1 YDPRFESILCD
12 IGLYQLRDALR
23 LTTDPELITAL
34 VERWRPETNT
44 FHLYHGEATITL
56 EDMHFITGLTVDGLA
71 VTLASLIPT
80 EAEKLQDYVQNLLG
94 KRPNTSDLSSGR
106 IKMTWLHTNFTYHQ
120 GAIRDDNIET
130 MHQYCRAYILE
141 FFGSCIFADRS
152 GAYANLFFLPLL
164 DDLNRV
170 GDYAWDRPHCHGST
184 ESLVVPHFGLRAAP
198 PTITLMTVEA
208 GWRWSRCGLWRDS
221 LL

>member
-1 YDPRFESILCD
+1 
-12 IGLYQLRDALR
+12 GLYQLRDALR

-71 VTLASLIPT
+71 
-80 EAEKLQDYVQNLLG
+80 
-94 KRPNTSDLSSGR
+94 
-106 IKMTWLHTNFTYHQ
+106 
-120 GAIRDDNIET
+120 
-130 MHQYCRAYILE
+130 ILE

>member
-1 YDPRFESILCD
+1 MTHTCYHSKKIVNYDPRFESILCD

-23 LTTDPELITAL
+23 LTIDPELITAL

-94 KRPNTSDLSSGR
+94 KRTNTSDLSSGR

-152 GAYANLFFLPLL
+152 GASIYRGYLSVGGRLGLKTRQDSSYFL
-164 DDLNRV
+164 DT
-170 GDYAWDRPHCHGST
+170 DRFWTRGHHS
-184 ESLVVPHFGLRAAP
+184 
-198 PTITLMTVEA
+198 
-208 GWRWSRCGLWRDS
+208 
-221 LL
+221 